1 VVGAKGPAAVVAG
14 EGKVFILAAQ
24 VALQRFGDG
33 VRGII

>member
-1 VVGAKGPAAVVAG
+1 VVGAESPSAVVAI
-14 EGKVFILAAQ
+14 EREVFILATK